1 MSPARAETRPPAATA
16 TTPTQRPRTRPW
28 RGAATMASR
37 VGAAAA
43 IAVVVVIGVAGVS
56 PATASGDDA
65 ADGISVSPVQ
75 IERDLDSR
83 SLRATV
89 RVRNEGREAT
99 TVRVRTA
106 GLGHDLDGI
115 PQFPAD
121 DAHAEAVTVQPSRL
135 ELGGGERAAVTVRG
149 QLPDDGLYAA
159 VLVEADPPPAPE
171 AQIAARTQVATLV
184 MARGPR
190 PWDERIAIE
199 AVALR
204 ERAEGGATL
213 AVHVDNRGKVHAQP
227 HGHAVVTG
235 AGGRELARV
244 ELPDERVLP
253 GYARRLSAPVEL
265 PAGAEGPF
273 TVHTVL
279 TDSEIEER
287 HTVELEPAV
296 AEAEPNTATD
306 GEITRADG
314 AAGPT
319 RVEGA
324 ADGTPTPVLAV
335 AVVLLVAVS
344 LALAWV
350 GSRQQERRR
359 VAA

>member
-1 MSPARAETRPPAATA
+1 MVS
-16 TTPTQRPRTRPW
+16 
-28 RGAATMASR
+28 GI
-37 VGAAAA
+37 GAAAVV
-43 IAVVVVIGVAGVS
+43 AVVAVIGVAGTS
-56 PATASGDDA
+56 PAAASGDDA
-65 ADGISVSPVQ
+65 AGISVSPVQ

-115 PQFPAD
+115 PQFDAG

-135 ELGGGERAAVTVRG
+135 ELGGGERATVTVRG
-149 QLPDDGLYAA
+149 ELPDDGLYAA

-184 MARGPR
+184 MVRGPR

-199 AVALR
+199 AAALR
-204 ERAEGGATL
+204 ERPEGGATL
-213 AVHVDNRGKVHAQP
+213 AVHVDNQGKVHAQP
-227 HGHAVVTG
+227 HGYAVVTG
-235 AGGRELARV
+235 ADGGELARV

-253 GYARRLSAPVEL
+253 GYARRLTVPVEL
-265 PAGAEGPF
+265 PASAEGPF

-279 TDSEIEER
+279 TDPEAEQR
-287 HTVELEPAV
+287 HSVELDPAT
-296 AEAEPNTATD
+296 AEAGPSTATD
-306 GEITRADG
+306 ADVDEVTQADG

-324 ADGTPTPVLAV
+324 ASGAPAPLLAV

-350 GSRQQERRR
+350 GSRQRERRR

>member
-1 MSPARAETRPPAATA
+1 MSPVRAETRPPA
-16 TTPTQRPRTRPW
+16 TTSTQRTRIRHW
-28 RGAATMASR
+28 RDAMTMASG
-37 VGAAAA
+37 VGAAAVV
-43 IAVVVVIGVAGVS
+43 AVVAVIGVAGAS

-65 ADGISVSPVQ
+65 AEGISVSPVQ
-75 IERDLDSR
+75 IERDLDAR

-99 TVRVRTA
+99 TIRVRTA

-115 PQFPAD
+115 PQFDAG

-135 ELGGGERAAVTVRG
+135 ELGGGERAAITVRG
-149 QLPDDGLYAA
+149 ELPDDGLYAA

-184 MARGPR
+184 MVRGPR

-227 HGHAVVTG
+227 HGHAEVTG
-235 AGGRELARV
+235 ADGRELARV

-253 GYARRLSAPVEL
+253 GYARRLTVPVEL
-265 PAGAEGPF
+265 PASAEGPF
-273 TVHTVL
+273 TVRTVL
-279 TDSEIEER
+279 TDPEVDER
-287 HTVELEPAV
+287 HTVELEPAA
-296 AEAEPNTATD
+296 AEAEPSTATD
-306 GEITRADG
+306 GADGDVTRAADG
-314 AAGPT
+314 AGPT
-319 RVEGA
+319 RVEGPA
-324 ADGTPTPVLAV
+324 NGTPAPLLAV

-344 LALAWV
+344 LAVAWV
-350 GSRQQERRR
+350 GSRQRERRR

>member
-1 MSPARAETRPPAATA
+1 MVS
-16 TTPTQRPRTRPW
+16 
-28 RGAATMASR
+28 GI
-37 VGAAAA
+37 GAAAMV
-43 IAVVVVIGVAGVS
+43 AVVAVLGVAGAS

-65 ADGISVSPVQ
+65 AEGLSVSPVQ

-83 SLRATV
+83 SLRAIV

-115 PQFPAD
+115 PQFPAG
-121 DAHAEAVTVQPSRL
+121 DAHAEAVTVEPSRL
-135 ELGGGERAAVTVRG
+135 ELGGGERAAVTVHG
-149 QLPDDGLYAA
+149 ELPDDGLYAA

-184 MARGPR
+184 MVRGPR
-190 PWDERIAIE
+190 PWDERVAIE

-213 AVHVDNRGKVHAQP
+213 AVHVHNRGTVHAEP
-227 HGHAVVTG
+227 SGHAVVTG
-235 AGGRELARV
+235 PGGRELARV
-244 ELPDERVLP
+244 ELADERVLP
-253 GYARRLSAPVEL
+253 GYARRLTAPVEL
-265 PAGAEGPF
+265 PSGAEGPF
-273 TVHTVL
+273 TVRTVL
-279 TDSEIEER
+279 TGPEAEQR
-287 HTVELEPAV
+287 HSVELEPAA
-296 AEAEPNTATD
+296 AEAEPGTATD
-306 GEITRADG
+306 ADVDEVTRADG

-319 RVEGA
+319 RVERAPNGA
-324 ADGTPTPVLAV
+324 PAPVLAV

-350 GSRQQERRR
+350 GSRQ
-359 VAA
+359 